1 MFTEEKQTELHIN
14 SDGVVTVS
22 IITSYYRNN
31 VKIGEEHWQQAM
43 TPDPVY
49 MNIAEELLD
58 EYYLNIIRSVWT
70 DEVMQ
75 KFKEIKSGDKQ

>member
-1 MFTEEKQTELHIN
+1 MFTEEKQTELHIG
-14 SDGVVTVS
+14 SDGVITVS

-43 TPDPVY
+43 TPGPVY

-58 EYYLNIIRSVWT
+58 EYHLNIVRSVWT
-70 DEVMQ
+70 DEVMR

>member
-14 SDGVVTVS
+14 NNGVITVS
-22 IITSYYRNN
+22 IITSYYRND

-43 TPDPVY
+43 TPGPVY

-58 EYYLNIIRSVWT
+58 EYHLNIVRSVWT
-70 DEVMQ
+70 QEVIQ
-75 KFKEIKSGDKQ
+75 KFKETKSGDE